1 MAELWFYHLSQRRL
15 EEVLPPLLE
24 RSLGAGWRSI
34 VRCGSEARVED
45 LNRLLWTYRDDA
57 FLPHGAAADG
67 HAERQPIYLT
77 TGDETP
83 NAPQML
89 FLVDQATT
97 TPDEVAKFERAAL
110 IFDGGD
116 GPALQAARK
125 LWKTATTA
133 DTQAVYYAETDRGWK
148 KKAEHKPV

>member
-1 MAELWFYHLSQRRL
+1 M
-15 EEVLPPLLE
+15 
-24 RSLGAGWRSI
+24 
-34 VRCGSEARVED
+34 ED
-45 LNRLLWTYRDDA
+45 LNRRLWTYRDDA

-83 NAPQML
+83 NTPQML

-97 TPDEVAKFERAAL
+97 TPDEVGEFKRAAL

-116 GPALQAARK
+116 GAALQAARK

-133 DTQAVYYAETDRGWK
+133 DTPAVYYAETDRGWT
-148 KKAEHKPV
+148 KKAEHKPA